1 MNTSEAQELINTV
14 GGTEQAMS
22 IVYDGLQPF
31 ETQFKWWDVEQNDF
45 CLISISEHSVY
56 TPNLQKALKKLKLV

>member
-1 MNTSEAQELINTV
+1 MNTSEARKLINTV
-14 GGTEQAMS
+14 GGTEQAIS

-31 ETQFKWWDVEQNDF
+31 ETRFKWWDVEQEDF

-56 TPNLQKALKKLKLV
+56 TPDLQNALRKLKLV